1 LNKQQVYCEVKMY
14 NYIENGTITTVQGFK
29 ANGIHCGLKKK
40 KKDLSLIY
48 SDYDCVAAGTFTQ
61 NKVCAAPVI
70 ISRERI
76 KINPNGIKAILINSG
91 NANACTG
98 QKGYE
103 DALTMQ
109 KYCAEVLNLSPNQVL
124 ISSTGVIGKLLDR
137 DKLLPGIKKITKGL
151 SSEGGFLAAEGIMT
165 TDKVMKSFAV
175 EVKLS
180 KGTVKIGA
188 ICKGSGMIMPNMA
201 TMLGFLT
208 TDAKFDHVT
217 LQDMLH
223 ECVDLSFN
231 KISVDGETSTN
242 DMVIMLANGL
252 SNIEISKNNY
262 NDYNLFKTALLDL
275 CQTMAKSI
283 VKDGEGAT
291 KFVTINIFGAKNL
304 NDVDKVAKAIAN
316 SPLVKTALYGE
327 DANWGRIISAIG
339 NSGADVIPE
348 KISIAFD
355 DHVVLDLNYAIKLDE
370 DIAKSI
376 LSKKEFSINVNLNIG
391 EAKGTWWTCD
401 FSTEYVH
408 INGSY
413 RT

>member
-1 LNKQQVYCEVKMY
+1 MFH
-14 NYIENGTITTVQGFK
+14 YIENGTITSVQGFK

-48 SDYDCVAAGTFTQ
+48 SDVDCVAAGTFTL
-61 NKVCAAPVI
+61 NKVCAAPVT
-70 ISRERI
+70 ISKGTI
-76 KINPNGIKAILINSG
+76 KQNPNKIRAILVNSG

-98 QKGYE
+98 QKGYD
-103 DALTMQ
+103 DAIEMQ

-124 ISSTGVIGKLLDR
+124 ISSTGVIGKLLDM
-137 DKLLPGIKKITKGL
+137 DKLLAGIKKISKGL
-151 SSEGGFLAAEGIMT
+151 SENGGLLAAEGIMT
-165 TDKVMKSFAV
+165 TDKVIKSYAV

-180 KGTVKIGA
+180 KGIVKIGA

-201 TMLGFLT
+201 TMLGFIT
-208 TDAKFDHVT
+208 TDAKIDHIT
-217 LQDMLH
+217 LQDLLS
-223 ECVDLSFN
+223 ECVNVSFN

-242 DMVIMLANGL
+242 DMVLILANGL
-252 SNIEISKNNY
+252 SNTEINKINYDDYIIFKN
-262 NDYNLFKTALLDL
+262 ALMDV
-275 CQTMAKSI
+275 CKTMAKSI

-291 KFVTINIFGAKNL
+291 KFVTINVFGAKNL
-304 NDVDKVAKAIAN
+304 ADVDKVAKSIAN
-316 SPLVKTALYGE
+316 SPLVKTALFGE

-339 NSGADVIPE
+339 NSGAEIIPE

-355 DHVVLDLNYAIKLDE
+355 NHIVLDNDYQIKLNE
-370 DIAKSI
+370 ELAKSI
-376 LSKKEFSINVNLNIG
+376 LSKPEFEINIDLNMG

-401 FSTEYVH
+401 FSTDYVH